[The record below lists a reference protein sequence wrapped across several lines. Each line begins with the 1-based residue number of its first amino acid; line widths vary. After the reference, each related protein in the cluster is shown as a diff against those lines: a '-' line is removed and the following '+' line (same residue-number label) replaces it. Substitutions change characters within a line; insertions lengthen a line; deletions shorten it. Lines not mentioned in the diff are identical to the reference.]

1 MPPLN
6 PLTRP
11 EKEVA
16 KLRRERLAENSIY
29 PSAGPRLGVFSVPG
43 PDTKVMPP
51 APPNLAE
58 VDDLVSFSFFI
69 LLVFILLVQV
79 STFPKW
85 LW

>member
-1 MPPLN
+1 MPVIEVTRRKLGMPLLS

-16 KLRRERLAENSIY
+16 KLRRERLAENSIH

-58 VDDLVSFSFFI
+58 VYTCMLVA
-69 LLVFILLVQV
+69 
-79 STFPKW
+79 
-85 LW
+85 